1 MMLTEAQMTD
11 PTSESAV
18 SAVWEALH
26 EVIDPEIGINIVDLG
41 LVYGVRLDGD
51 VALLDITLTSPA
63 CPLTDEIEGQ
73 VFVALDGVVA
83 DHVIEWVWMPPWSPA
98 SMTDAGKEQAR
109 AIGLAVP

>member
-1 MMLTEAQMTD
+1 MADVEGDPRVAQ
-11 PTSESAV
+11 
-18 SAVWEALH
+18 VWEALCD
-26 EVIDPEIGINIVDLG
+26 VLDPEIGINIVDLG
-41 LVYGVRLDGD
+41 LVYGVRFEGE

-73 VFVALDGVVA
+73 VFAVLDGVVA

-98 SMTDAGKEQAR
+98 SMTEAGKEQAR